1 MSAMAEQIAA
11 TLAAMGLQ
19 VPESVVSCSHSYT
32 DGGRRSSWTGTGIA
46 VPLVGMARLMVDGTW
61 LNDGLRVTIDQ
72 STLDPRQPRQGDLI
86 DVSKG
91 DGKATTYTIKDALPD
106 LVDATLTLTLE
117 KRFSTP

>member
-1 MSAMAEQIAA
+1 MISRILATAAA
-11 TLAAMGLQ
+11 TFPAA
-19 VPESVVSCSHSYT
+19 VVTCSHSYT